1 MQTKRNNQHKH
12 AVKYALYVRRITKLS
27 ELETCCLSRQQ
38 RHPAVH
44 GIRRPARYFESY
56 TQNNTNYILDVFFY
70 FFFYFIQFLT
80 SNPNIHTYI
89 LYLECHAHL
98 PTSNSCISAIFY
110 NTHLS
115 TYPYFNSF
123 CSTNVLNFGSYSSDI
138 VAIWVYKQYQILI
151 QLPTDS
157 RNSLNSFWLIFIQ

>member
-38 RHPAVH
+38 RHPAVY

-70 FFFYFIQFLT
+70 FFFFYSVFNIQSKYSYIHSLSRMPCPSSNFKHMHFRNILQHALINVSIFRLLLLNKCSQLWFIQFRYCCYMSLQT
-80 SNPNIHTYI
+80 ISN
-89 LYLECHAHL
+89 
-98 PTSNSCISAIFY
+98 
-110 NTHLS
+110 
-115 TYPYFNSF
+115 FNS
-123 CSTNVLNFGSYSSDI
+123 TTHG
-138 VAIWVYKQYQILI
+138 
-151 QLPTDS
+151 
-157 RNSLNSFWLIFIQ
+157 